1 MEEHEVF
8 DKERAGGDIA
18 RGRDAYDEIKIEI
31 GDGRLEFR
39 HVALADPVP
48 MGQQIVKEAG
58 LQPVEE
64 FLLYQVGSDRCLTEV
79 GLEKTVDLRKESA
92 PCFLIFHSDR
102 SWRGMVDGRRFPWGE
117 SKVSGKALKWLANVD
132 AETHGVWLERRDE
145 PDRLIGDD
153 EAISLADPGVER
165 FRTGPLYCV
174 WIEDETHPWPRETIT
189 TEEIAAL
196 GDWDISQG
204 VIEVDDDQ
212 NERTLKPAEAVKLR
226 PGISFGKKLRFKRG

>member
-1 MEEHEVF
+1 MN
-8 DKERAGGDIA
+8 
-18 RGRDAYDEIKIEI
+18 
-31 GDGRLEFR
+31 
-39 HVALADPVP
+39 P
-48 MGQQIVKEAG
+48 
-58 LQPVEE
+58 
-64 FLLYQVGSDRCLTEV
+64 
-79 GLEKTVDLRKESA
+79 
-92 PCFLIFHSDR
+92 R
-102 SWRGMVDGRRFPWGE
+102 SR
-117 SKVSGKALKWLANVD
+117 GKALKWLANVD

-145 PDRLIGDD
+145 PDTLIGDD

-226 PGISFGKKLRFKRG
+226 PGISFGKKLRFKRGVSAVNARIEAELALLRQHFEHVEHVLENRMHWFSVQSLKMPESPTRNSMFDNNALRDAL